1 MRGYWRWWP
10 AVGVLCAVAGCV
22 NVKAP
27 ERITIGGSDRPPPVD
42 SSRVPQPATL
52 DEAQQELVKAY
63 QNIQYLEQDN
73 ARLEDKA
80 DKYKAERDQY
90 KKRLKKYEKD

>member
-1 MRGYWRWWP
+1 MRRSWLWWL
-10 AVGVLCAVAGCV
+10 AVGGLCLEVGCV

-27 ERITIGGSDRPPPVD
+27 ERISIGGDRPPPVD

-52 DEAQQELVKAY
+52 EEAHQELVKAY

-73 ARLEDKA
+73 ARLSDKA
-80 DKYKAERDQY
+80 QKYKSERDQY
-90 KKRLKKYEKD
+90 KKQLKKYEKD